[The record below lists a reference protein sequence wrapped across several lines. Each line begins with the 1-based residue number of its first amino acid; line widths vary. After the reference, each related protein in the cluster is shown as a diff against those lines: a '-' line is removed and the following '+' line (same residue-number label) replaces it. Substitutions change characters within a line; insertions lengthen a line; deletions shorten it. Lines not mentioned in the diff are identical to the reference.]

1 MLCAH
6 TCACACEFAA
16 HTQISSEILSIL
28 VLMSWNSFKK
38 KKKIKQLRARLVGW
52 DGDIPPYVVQQS
64 LSKMLC
70 VPLSP
75 FWPKLDG
82 GGILTTA
89 GACCGQHTANAGAA
103 ACCSVPVML
112 CKLQA

>member
-1 MLCAH
+1 MH
-6 TCACACEFAA
+6 THVRVCTCEFAA

-28 VLMSWNSFKK
+28 VLMSWNIFK
-38 KKKIKQLRARLVGW
+38 KKKIKQLRAWLVGW

-64 LSKMLC
+64 LSKMPC
-70 VPLSP
+70 VPLFP
-75 FWPKLDG
+75 FWPKLDVG
-82 GGILTTA
+82 GGTLTTA

-103 ACCSVPVML
+103 ACCGVPVML